1 MACLW
6 NLLPA
11 WRMAQS
17 RKRGEAQDSTT
28 TFSPMGSY
36 NELLLTLEDYGMF
49 YGYILLGLI
58 LTRRFKVYVLQLGQQ
73 DISLKNSVMG

>member
-1 MACLW
+1 
-6 NLLPA
+6 
-11 WRMAQS
+11 
-17 RKRGEAQDSTT
+17 
-28 TFSPMGSY
+28 MGSY

-58 LTRRFKVYVLQLGQQ
+58 LTSRFKVYVLQLGQQ